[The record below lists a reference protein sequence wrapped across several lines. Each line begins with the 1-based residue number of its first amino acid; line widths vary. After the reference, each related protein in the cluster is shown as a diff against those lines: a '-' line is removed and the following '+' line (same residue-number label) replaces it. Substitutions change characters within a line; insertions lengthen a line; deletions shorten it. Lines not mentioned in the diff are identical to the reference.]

1 MDHSICTIKVT
12 TQSPNRLVYTQ
23 LLDLIVACIVYIF
36 FLVLDIIDAILV
48 LNSWLFPHI
57 KMLYASIT
65 LYNGFV

>member
-48 LNSWLFPHI
+48 LNS
-57 KMLYASIT
+57 
-65 LYNGFV
+65 